1 MKRIFLSIVF
11 VLALSALTFGMAYA
25 QDSEP
30 EQAAQGAVQIAVLL
44 APLVAAATA
53 VERLVEMVFDWYE
66 STILD
71 LSKFPA
77 EASNYVNWAR
87 KEVEKFKELLIL
99 PQQTQE
105 TQEAFLAR
113 LRTAEESLLMAQD
126 RLKEYLSSPTYI
138 SQKRKLSLILGIVL
152 GIVLAL
158 VVQIKMFSLLGIPL
172 PGGLAIVDMLFT
184 GLVIGTGSAPVH
196 SLIGIIQNT
205 KDAVD
210 GVRRMWSG
218 KATAEVQR
226 VLMQYYT
233 IAPGVP
239 PAGAPAPLMGVP
251 GATLPAAPEMSQLEM
266 DRTVQRMLRSK

>member
-1 MKRIFLSIVF
+1 MKRIFVSVLF
-11 VLALSALTFGMAYA
+11 VLAFSALAFGTAYA

-30 EQAAQGAVQIAVLL
+30 DQAPQGAVQIAVLL

-99 PQQTQE
+99 PQQAQE
-105 TQEAFLAR
+105 TQEDFLAR
-113 LRTAEESLLMAQD
+113 LRKAEESLLMAQD
-126 RLKEYLSSPTYI
+126 RLKEYLISPTYI
-138 SQKRKLSLILGIVL
+138 SQKRKLSLIIGIVL
-152 GIVLAL
+152 GITLA
-158 VVQIKMFSLLGIPL
+158 VVAQIKMFSLLGIPL
-172 PGGLAIVDMLFT
+172 PGDLAVIDMLFT

-210 GVRRMWSG
+210 GVRRMWNG

-233 IAPGVP
+233 VAPGAP

-251 GATLPAAPEMSQLEM
+251 GVTPPATPEMSQLEM
-266 DRTVQRMLRSK
+266 DRMVQRMLRSK